1 MRSWPLPNSVNTT
14 IPQPGTRGGF
24 WEFRGDRHHA
34 GIDLYAA
41 PDCEVYAIE
50 DGVVIEVTQFT
61 SPDIIHYWNTTYS
74 ILVRTDSGLLFR
86 YAELSDSCV
95 NPGDKVTSGQ
105 LIGHVGL
112 VLNPEEIGL
121 EDPGYIQDLKSAG
134 LPSMLHFE
142 MHQDQPDLT
151 EYLGGNYFS
160 KLPPAPLM
168 DPTSFLQQ
176 VRSEI
181 NLK

>member
-1 MRSWPLPNSVNTT
+1 MSSWPLPISINTT

-41 PDCEVYAIE
+41 PDCDVFAIE
-50 DGVVIEVTQFT
+50 NGVVVEVTQFT
-61 SPDIIHYWNTTYS
+61 SPDILHYWNVTYS
-74 ILVRTDSGLLFR
+74 ILLRSESGLLFR
-86 YAELSDSCV
+86 YAELGEALV
-95 NPGDKVTSGQ
+95 TPGENVKSGQ

-112 VLNPEEIGL
+112 VLNPDEIGPQ
-121 EDPGYIQDLKSAG
+121 DPGYIQELKSAG

-142 MHQDQPDLT
+142 MHQSQPDLT

-160 KLPPAPLM
+160 QLPPAQLM
-168 DPTSFLQQ
+168 DPTPFLQSI
-176 VRSEI
+176 RRDI
-181 NLK
+181 NSK